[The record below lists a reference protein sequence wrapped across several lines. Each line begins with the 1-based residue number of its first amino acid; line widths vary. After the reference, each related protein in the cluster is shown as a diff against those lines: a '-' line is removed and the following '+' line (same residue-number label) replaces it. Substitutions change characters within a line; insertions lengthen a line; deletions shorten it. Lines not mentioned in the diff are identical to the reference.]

1 MIATWQAPL
10 SEGKSSEELLVS
22 FDEGRDLRVL
32 VLPALFDEANKLRRL
47 TIQMMRQLDG
57 AGVDC
62 FLPDLPGCN
71 ESLAPLND
79 QTLGRWR
86 AAVVAAADHVKATHV
101 FAVRAGVLLA
111 PSHIS
116 GWSYAA
122 QSGAKL
128 LRGMIRARTIASR
141 EAGREE
147 RSEQLMEIGRS
158 EGLTLAGWTIGAA
171 MFREFEA
178 AESITAS
185 SLTPI
190 AQNDIAGAGLWLR
203 AEPDHDAAQA
213 EALASIITAGAVGQA
228 E

>member
-22 FDEGRDLRVL
+22 FDQGRDMRVL
-32 VLPALFDEANKLRRL
+32 ILPALFDEANKLRRL
-47 TIQMMRQLDG
+47 TIQLMHQLNS

-79 QTLGRWR
+79 RTLGSWQ
-86 AAVVAAADHVKATHV
+86 AAVIAAADQIKATHI
-101 FAVRAGVLLA
+101 FAIRAGALLA
-111 PSHIS
+111 PVSLP

-147 RSEQLMEIGRS
+147 QSEQLMEIGRS
-158 EGLTLAGWTIGAA
+158 KGLTLAGWTISAA
-171 MFREFEA
+171 MFRELEA
-178 AESITAS
+178 AEPITTP
-185 SLTPI
+185 SLTPV
-190 AQNDIAGAGLWLR
+190 AQTDIPGAGLWLR

-213 EALASIITAGAVGQA
+213 EALASIIAAGAVGQA